1 MRQISIPGRYNAKVE
16 LAEIRQS
23 EATGAYYLYME
34 FATDDGECASKRL
47 YLSEKALE
55 YSVKSLNEAFD
66 FDGGFF
72 VGWHAARR
80 GGMPHNGRR
89 IRN

>member
-34 FATDDGECASKRL
+34 FANDDGECASKRL
-47 YLSEKALE
+47 YLSKRLWSIPLKA
-55 YSVKSLNEAFD
+55 
-66 FDGGFF
+66 
-72 VGWHAARR
+72 
-80 GGMPHNGRR
+80 
-89 IRN
+89 

>member
-34 FATDDGECASKRL
+34 FATDDGGRNRQAFGDGKRRTRR
-47 YLSEKALE
+47 EKRQ
-55 YSVKSLNEAFD
+55 KSLLIWANC
-66 FDGGFF
+66 G
-72 VGWHAARR
+72 HTR
-80 GGMPHNGRR
+80 GTSATPS
-89 IRN
+89 